1 MTDKELTDRE
11 LTDGEPT
18 DREPTDREL
27 IEGYRAGNDGM
38 AELLLEKYRTY
49 VRIRA
54 NALFLVGGDVED
66 LNQEGMIG
74 LFKSIRDYDLSQKT
88 PFSAFARMCI
98 NRQMYTAI
106 EASSRKKHAPLNS
119 YVSLEMSEES
129 LGEAASPES
138 MYIETEE
145 AAALEERFDSVL
157 SSYEKKVLRL
167 YLQGKRYSEIADEL
181 EKSQKSV
188 DNAVQRIRSK
198 IEKEISANRAQ
209 WD

>member
-1 MTDKELTDRE
+1 M
-11 LTDGEPT
+11 
-18 DREPTDREL
+18 TDREL
-27 IEGYRAGNDGM
+27 IEGYRAGKSEM
-38 AELLLEKYRTY
+38 ADLLLEKYRSY

-74 LFKSIRDYDLSQKT
+74 LFKSIRDYDLNQKT

-119 YVSLEMSEES
+119 YVSLESSEES

-138 MYIETEE
+138 LYIETEE
-145 AAALEERFDSVL
+145 EASLEKRNDSLL
-157 SSYEKKVLRL
+157 SSYEKRVLRL

-181 EKSQKSV
+181 GKSVKSV